1 MVVQQ
6 GKAERLEY
14 YYITEVWERYDE
26 SKAKVMT
33 KWQKGERE
41 IDGEYIKAYEGY
53 FQKQFI
59 YYILG

>member
-6 GKAERLEY
+6 RKAERLEY

-41 IDGEYIKAYEGY
+41 RDGEYIKAYEGY